1 MSVSIVT
8 TDIALFCDTS
18 VESHVKALDSFVAT
32 VSPCHL
38 ESVHIIV
45 AMTASIG
52 LLDAS
57 NMTDVQHHCDAEA
70 HSNALQK
77 HKDASNHCI
86 DAIQAKLDEL
96 ECAIGVGA
104 GLGPPSFSIS
114 IIECSPIG
122 FSSFSRQWI
131 REALLNCTTGRLCFD
146 LPETCE
152 GTQCSV
158 SLEISYQTFP
168 FSINST
174 QATMLLNDLR
184 AMSKL
189 DVLQLVPLSSIDAS
203 LLFGIPMTV
212 RAGLESD
219 YEQFQE
225 TNALARSLFKLLQER
240 EYALLLQAP
249 GLSKTEGMFSS
260 CSSSV
265 VQLYVLMA
273 QEPPKSLGDSPCSG
287 LLFRFAHADNLL
299 CEANGSSGLGLV
311 DRNEALEAQYTDY
324 IDAALTTLECSPFNP
339 LRSSL
344 AVDGE
349 MIEHVSTSIVYVDS
363 SATNSVLSIPI
374 DHCQVFDQVGIQ
386 HQLGNGNNNN
396 DDDNMSIESHHS
408 SQNESSVWND
418 ASGVGACVSAMPTF
432 EGDANNTTDN
442 CDDNSDTSFF
452 FD

>member
-1 MSVSIVT
+1 MSISIVT

-18 VESHVKALDSFVAT
+18 VESHVQALDSFVAT
-32 VSPCHL
+32 VSPYHL
-38 ESVHIIV
+38 ESVQIIV

-52 LLDAS
+52 LLDGS
-57 NMTDVQHHCDAEA
+57 SMTDSQHKGEDEA

-77 HKDASNHCI
+77 HEDATNHCI
-86 DAIQAKLDEL
+86 DAIQARLDEL
-96 ECAIGVGA
+96 ECAVGVGTEF
-104 GLGPPSFSIS
+104 GTPSFSIS

-122 FSSFSRQWI
+122 FRTFSRQWI

-146 LPETCE
+146 LPETFE

-168 FSINST
+168 FSIDST

-184 AMSKL
+184 GMNKL
-189 DVLQLVPLSSIDAS
+189 DVLQLVPLSSIDAG

-249 GLSKTEGMFSS
+249 DVSTTEGMFSS
-260 CSSSV
+260 CNSSA
-265 VQLYVLMA
+265 VQLYILMA

-299 CEANGSSGLGLV
+299 GEAKGSCGLGLL

-344 AVDGE
+344 AVEGE
-349 MIEHVSTSIVYVDS
+349 MIEQVSNVDS
-363 SATNSVLSIPI
+363 PATTSVPI
-374 DHCQVFDQVGIQ
+374 DHCQVSDLVGIQ
-386 HQLGNGNNNN
+386 HQLGN
-396 DDDNMSIESHHS
+396 DDDDMSIESQYT

-418 ASGVGACVSAMPTF
+418 ASGVGASVSAAPVF
-432 EGDANNTTDN
+432 ADDANNTTDN
-442 CDDNSDTSFF
+442 CNTSSFF
-452 FD
+452 N